1 MGKLLI
7 TKVAGVSFE
16 GRQAIID
23 KMTGREPI
31 RLIPEPTNQ
40 FDKNAIGVWT
50 VLADGTK
57 AQIGFVPRDLAAKI
71 APLIDGEQVMAR
83 LVALTGGFETWEGET
98 AALGLRIE
106 IEIPQ
111 DANV

>member
-1 MGKLLI
+1 MSKLI
-7 TKVAGVSFE
+7 ISKVSGVSFE

-31 RLIPEPTNQ
+31 RLIPDPENPY
-40 FDKNAIGVWT
+40 DKNAIGVWT
-50 VLADGTK
+50 VLADGAK
-57 AQIGFVPRDLAAKI
+57 HQIGFVPRDLAAKI

-83 LVALTGGFETWEGET
+83 LVALTGGFETWSGET

-106 IEIPQ
+106 LEVPEN
-111 DANV
+111 ATV